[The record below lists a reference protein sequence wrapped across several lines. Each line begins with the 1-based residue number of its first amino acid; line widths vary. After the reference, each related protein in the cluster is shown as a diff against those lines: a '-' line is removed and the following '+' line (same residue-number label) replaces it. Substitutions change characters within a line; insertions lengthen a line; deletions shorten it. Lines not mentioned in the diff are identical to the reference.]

1 MTDKIASMRR
11 RRRRHRRRRQRQ
23 QRRRLTAVAGTLD
36 PVPHST
42 SPSTEQSGSIRRRSC
57 LRFLLFYDP
66 VSSTAANS
74 SSIQAHSGTPIPGQC
89 LSVDGSSVGLSERYL
104 LHLLLFHVAL
114 KHSFSCMEYV
124 WYNVC
129 TMIVVCSNREGA
141 VGKHLKEGRNT
152 GPPLGSLERNDFM
165 RFTTS
170 PSSSSYD
177 ADERVGCW
185 VSLWLAGWL
194 SW

>member
-1 MTDKIASMRR
+1 MILLAAPL
-11 RRRRHRRRRQRQ
+11 
-23 QRRRLTAVAGTLD
+23 LTAAASKPTRGPPFQGNVCRSMG
-36 PVPHST
+36 
-42 SPSTEQSGSIRRRSC
+42 RRSVC
-57 LRFLLFYDP
+57 R
-66 VSSTAANS
+66 
-74 SSIQAHSGTPIPGQC
+74 
-89 LSVDGSSVGLSERYL
+89 RYL

-185 VSLWLAGWL
+185 VSLAGWLAGVVVTF
-194 SW
+194 